1 MLTLYSMPDSG
12 NSYKPRLLLAKLGVS
27 FRHISVDTRT
37 GDTHTAE
44 FMKKNPNG
52 KAPLLELEDGR
63 FLAESNAMLLH
74 LAEGTP
80 FLPADPYE
88 RALCY
93 QWLFFEQ
100 YSHEPC
106 VAVRRSLLHYDHM
119 KHLATAERLAD
130 TMESGN
136 KALGV
141 METQLAKTPFL
152 AGADYSVAD
161 ISLYAYTHTADEGGF
176 DLDRFPNLQAWL
188 KRVCQQPGHV
198 TQDWLPEQR

>member
-1 MLTLYSMPDSG
+1 MPDSG
-12 NSYKPRLLLAKLGVS
+12 NSYKPRLLLAHLDIP

-37 GDTHTAE
+37 GDTHTAD
-44 FMKKNPNG
+44 FMAKNPNG

-80 FLPADPYE
+80 YLPSDAYE

-106 VAVRRSLLHYDHM
+106 VAVRRSLLRYEHM
-119 KHLATAERLAD
+119 KHMATSERLAETLD
-130 TMESGN
+130 SGN

-141 METQLAKTPFL
+141 MEEQLAETPFL
-152 AGADYSVAD
+152 AGDSYSVAD
-161 ISLYAYTHTADEGGF
+161 ISLYAYTHTAQEGGF
-176 DLDRFPNLQAWL
+176 DLDQFPNLQAWL
-188 KRVCQQPGHV
+188 DRVRQQPRHV
-198 TQDWLPEQR
+198 AQDWLPDSH